1 MSAAES
7 TGELGY
13 SGLVTPSP
21 PLSIDG
27 HSHSP
32 VSATTMDNEDEDS
45 IYPRIAHVQSVN
57 IKVEP
62 LDDNEDPDQ
71 VLSQSNRKDENMAG
85 DWERIIIIVELA
97 IIKCYVTL
105 STVILHL

>member
-1 MSAAES
+1 
-7 TGELGY
+7 
-13 SGLVTPSP
+13 
-21 PLSIDG
+21 
-27 HSHSP
+27 
-32 VSATTMDNEDEDS
+32 MDNEDEDS

-71 VLSQSNRKDENMAG
+71 VLSQRNPKDENMAG
-85 DWERIIIIVELA
+85 GWERTIVELPVA

-105 STVILHL
+105 STIIFHL

>member
-1 MSAAES
+1 
-7 TGELGY
+7 
-13 SGLVTPSP
+13 
-21 PLSIDG
+21 
-27 HSHSP
+27 
-32 VSATTMDNEDEDS
+32 MDNEDEDS

>member
-71 VLSQSNRKDENMAG
+71 VLSQSNHMAG
-85 DWERIIIIVELA
+85 GWERIIVELA

-105 STVILHL
+105 STVIFYL